1 MAESALKPYAQEMGK
16 ELTERRVMSAEAH
29 RRKIT
34 DGHIVTRCIK
44 IAQGLEDATVVQV
57 SMLGKLL
64 NKILPDLKAVEVTV
78 SANKAQSMQD
88 IEARARAFGIN
99 PDELWGN
106 KTVIEGESAPVQ
118 PETDPE
124 TDAPSI

>member
-1 MAESALKPYAQEMGK
+1 
-16 ELTERRVMSAEAH
+16 MSAEAH

-34 DGHIVTRCIK
+34 DGRIVTRCIK

-88 IEARARAFGIN
+88 IEARARAFGID
-99 PDELWGN
+99 PKELWGDVQ
-106 KTVIEGESAPVQ
+106 VIEGESAPVQ
-118 PETDPE
+118 PESEPE
-124 TDAPSI
+124 TDASSI